1 MEGKADASDAIEELI
16 RKRALKPHPLFA
28 VNTEHGHPTAA
39 GREPGTLSRSAKLTV
54 VSQAADKRRTDDVLD
69 SLDA

>member
-16 RKRALKPHPLFA
+16 RKRLSSHIHLG
-28 VNTEHGHPTAA
+28 TEHGHPTAA
-39 GREPGTLSRSAKLTV
+39 RREPGTLSRSAKLTV
-54 VSQAADKRRTDDVLD
+54 VSQAADKQCTDDVPD